1 MGYQLS
7 SDQLT
12 LLICRLSVEEEE
24 DETVVRSFPKMCAFS
39 VEVMGQELIFLSTSG
54 LCFYCRFPLLND
66 LDLFSS

>member
-7 SDQLT
+7 SDQLS

-54 LCFYCRFPLLND
+54 LWFLGRPRGNK
-66 LDLFSS
+66 